1 MQNHFGTATVL
12 FYEGRYEEA
21 LMAINQFIAIKPSN
35 SLAFN
40 NRALINFSRG
50 HLSSAKEDIATALQL
65 NHLNYVAY
73 FNLFSVYTR

>member
-50 HLSSAKEDIATALQL
+50 HSSSAKEDIATALQL